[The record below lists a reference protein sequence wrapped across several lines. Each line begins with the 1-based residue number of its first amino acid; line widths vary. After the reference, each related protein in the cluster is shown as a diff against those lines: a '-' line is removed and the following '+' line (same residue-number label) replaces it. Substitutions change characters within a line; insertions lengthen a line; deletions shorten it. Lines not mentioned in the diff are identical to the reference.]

1 MENNQVFMYEYSAAT
16 NKAVEQIRSRYLPK
30 EENKLDTLRR
40 LDNRAKTAGV
50 IEALTTGIIG
60 ALIFGIGMCFGLDV
74 FAGADWLTVLFC
86 VIGAAVMIPAYRI
99 YKYVSE
105 KTKARLTPEILR
117 LSDEILGN

>member
-1 MENNQVFMYEYSAAT
+1 MYEYSAAT

-40 LDNRAKTAGV
+40 LDNRAKAAGV
-50 IEALTTGIIG
+50 IEALSTGIIG
-60 ALIFGIGMCFGLDV
+60 ALMFGIGMCFGLDV

-86 VIGAAVMIPAYRI
+86 VIGAAVMIPAYHI

-105 KTKARLTPEILR
+105 KTKAKLTPEILR